1 MKINDLP
8 LNSEIAAGTETESL
22 LPPNPKSSGQRG
34 WSRARR
40 IPALIAGSIMML
52 LLILAAIL
60 IPWLSPY
67 DPITQDLSAFLQPP
81 SAQHWLGT
89 DQLGRDLFTRLIYAA
104 RTDLGIM
111 VLAEIIPFVSG
122 IAIGMLAGYY
132 GGWVNTVVS
141 LVTDT
146 FIAFPFYLIVI
157 IVAFASGAGAQGI
170 YITFMLVGWI
180 VFARVSRGLTASLR
194 QQEWVAS
201 AQTLGLPGWQIL
213 LRHLLPNI
221 LPQAVVVLMTD
232 MVGVLVA
239 IVTLGY
245 LGIGIAPP
253 TPDWGTMIADGQSFM
268 TTAWWLSA
276 VPGFAVVYTGISLSL
291 IGDGLSDLWR
301 RKS

>member
-1 MKINDLP
+1 MNTNNLSPVSPVGVDP
-8 LNSEIAAGTETESL
+8 EEPGTVKR
-22 LPPNPKSSGQRG
+22 PG
-34 WSRARR
+34 WSRIRR
-40 IPALIAGSIMML
+40 IPALIAGSVMML
-52 LLILAAIL
+52 LLVLAAIL

-67 DPITQDLSAFLQPP
+67 DPIAQDLSSFLQPP

-141 LVTDT
+141 LLTDT

-170 YITFMLVGWI
+170 YITFILVGWI
-180 VFARVSRGLTASLR
+180 VFARVSRGLTASLK